1 MIQESKCFRLLL
13 RRFDFGGIFILVLP
27 PTEMAHPTIQS
38 INGYSQRWIPVKTNR
53 HPRRRIEVI
62 DSRSIDPSVVSWKV
76 PSNEDVNAF
85 SASQ

>member
-1 MIQESKCFRLLL
+1 MEYS
-13 RRFDFGGIFILVLP
+13 ILVLP
-27 PTEMAHPTIQS
+27 PIEMAHPTIQS